1 MEETMKLA
9 ITAAVITTLLAGAT
23 GDPILF
29 GSLGFLGVIIGLAYM
44 QRPRGIA
51 VAWQQALAHCRLSEA
66 VSSGRIEQTDVGF
79 DIPLRIGL
87 GASFATLER
96 QRDALAASIGCHD
109 IRFSRDTHSAGHGVA
124 QLVMRDHLADVGT
137 LQWPWLAAGN
147 NVPSSSL
154 WNPVPLGIGEDG
166 NTISVTLPE
175 RSILIG
181 GIPGSGKGSAQAI
194 LVAAA
199 ALDPDALLFLID
211 GKGGMELG
219 AWEPVAERLAVSIEE
234 ANSVLEHVRKL
245 MDDRQA
251 ALRQQGLRVVQHG
264 TPLIVVVI
272 DELAAY
278 ANHRN
283 KTAQEDFTA
292 LLQSLVSLGRAEGV
306 VVLASTQ
313 KPASEI
319 IPTNLRDLIG
329 IRLAM
334 RCTNPDQ
341 SDTILGKG
349 HAGQGFSASRIRP
362 DKDSRG
368 EGLLLADDSIPQ
380 RIKCFYLDDDAIRRL
395 VSNAS
400 QKREPQR

>member
-23 GDPILF
+23 GDPIMF

-51 VAWQQALAHCRLSEA
+51 VAWQQALTHCRLSDA
-66 VSSGRIEQTDVGF
+66 VSSGRVEQTDVGF

-137 LQWPWLAAGN
+137 LQWPRLTTLDTSK
-147 NVPSSSL
+147 NVKGSSL
-154 WNPVPLGIGEDG
+154 WDPVPLGIGEDG

-234 ANSVLEHVRKL
+234 ANSVLEHVREL

-251 ALRQQGLRVVQHG
+251 ALRQQGLRVVEHG

-272 DELAAY
+272 DELSAY
-278 ANHRN
+278 VNHRD
-283 KTAQEDFTA
+283 KKAREEFVA
-292 LLQSLVSLGRAEGV
+292 LLQSLVSLVSWPLSLLYNCDILCYGNNRTPENGV
-306 VVLASTQ
+306 DAHASG
-313 KPASEI
+313 A
-319 IPTNLRDLIG
+319 
-329 IRLAM
+329 
-334 RCTNPDQ
+334 
-341 SDTILGKG
+341 
-349 HAGQGFSASRIRP
+349 
-362 DKDSRG
+362 
-368 EGLLLADDSIPQ
+368 
-380 RIKCFYLDDDAIRRL
+380 
-395 VSNAS
+395 
-400 QKREPQR
+400 